1 MIDLQVALATVADC
15 TRPANRARIR
25 DGTPAGRPVTV
36 LHAIADR
43 VMDEYLAATDACEG
57 DIDMMK
63 SLVFA
68 PRDRSARS
76 RRT

>member
-1 MIDLQVALATVADC
+1 M
-15 TRPANRARIR
+15 
-25 DGTPAGRPVTV
+25 